1 MFDYFILKYLL
12 IRFDPSSQAWIEVLE
27 ESEQVS
33 AAKKMKKSVAKR
45 RKGGN
50 KKVVKNANKKK

>member
-1 MFDYFILKYLL
+1 MFDYFILQYLL

-27 ESEQVS
+27 ESEQIS
-33 AAKKMKKSVAKR
+33 AAKKMKKSDGQKK
-45 RKGGN
+45 KGGN